1 MVLLNQLMV
10 TTLMNDET
18 INYVIA
24 RPWDERDPN
33 NLCVYYLHREIHR
46 GTIEDAMQT
55 LHRAQTANPGF
66 DYAVYEV
73 FYRKLS

>member
-1 MVLLNQLMV
+1 M
-10 TTLMNDET
+10 TLMSDET

-24 RPWDERDPN
+24 RPIDEREPN
-33 NLCVYYLHREIHR
+33 NLCVYYLQGEVHR

>member
-1 MVLLNQLMV
+1 VALLNQLMV

-18 INYVIA
+18 INYLIA

-33 NLCVYYLHREIHR
+33 NLCVYYLHGEIHR
-46 GTIEDAMQT
+46 GTIDDAMQT